1 MFGRLRARVGRAVP
15 SAPPGGPGGR
25 RCWQSLALLSRLTLE
40 ATGEPVKG
48 WLSWRGPGQTGFS
61 AETGLP
67 DKISAQDALWVVDF
81 PGQSAPVIANGKV
94 YAMGYLGQGPDLQ
107 EGVACFDA
115 ETGKKLWQHL
125 FSDFLSD
132 TIYLRYATAS
142 PAVDPETGNIYIQ
155 GTQGILA
162 CLSPDVDFSGFGSTA
177 GLAVA

>member
-1 MFGRLRARVGRAVP
+1 MAE
-15 SAPPGGPGGR
+15 
-25 RCWQSLALLSRLTLE
+25 LAWS
-40 ATGEPVKG
+40 
-48 WLSWRGPGQTGFS
+48 GQTGFS

-142 PAVDPETGNIYIQ
+142 PAVDPKPEKST
-155 GTQGILA
+155 
-162 CLSPDVDFSGFGSTA
+162 SGLRQA
-177 GLAVA
+177 RMPCVPWM